1 MTRPH
6 SPAAPAQDR
15 PSTGGQAV
23 GLVLIAMLAF
33 STQDVAVK
41 LVAPLVSLWQLQALR
56 STATIVLLILLVAS
70 LGKLAALRPQRLGW
84 PLARA
89 GFMCCSYLTFYASLP
104 LLPLS
109 QAAATYFTG
118 PMIITLMA
126 ALVLGE
132 PIGPRRI
139 LAVIAGFA
147 GVLCIVRPGAAD
159 WQPVALLPLL
169 AAVFYAA
176 GVTLTRWRCRD
187 EPNYALSAVHNTLY
201 IGVGLLGVALMPL
214 LPWGEAT
221 RAGWPF
227 LTEGW
232 LPLTGFA
239 LALMLLTA
247 ATHLIGVLCSVRAY
261 QIEDASRV
269 APFEYVYLVIMPFY
283 DILFWGHWPV
293 PMTLL
298 GMALICGGGVF
309 VAWRE
314 GRPARPQVH
323 PRGEEPWTP
332 DADHADKGA

>member
-1 MTRPH
+1 MTI
-6 SPAAPAQDR
+6 APAHTAGPAEGR
-15 PSTGGQAV
+15 RAV
-23 GLVLIAMLAF
+23 GLVLVAMVSF

-41 LVAPLVSLWQLQALR
+41 LVAPVVSLWQLQAVR
-56 STATIVLLILLVAS
+56 SLATLALLILLVTA
-70 LGKLAALRPQRLGW
+70 LGRLATLRPRGLRW

-118 PMIITLMA
+118 PLIITMMA
-126 ALVLGE
+126 AALLGE

-139 LAVIAGFA
+139 LAVVAGFA
-147 GVLCIVRPGAAD
+147 GVLFIVRPGMAD

-169 AAVFYAA
+169 AAIFYAA
-176 GVTLTRWRCRD
+176 GITLTRWRCRD
-187 EPNYALSAVHNTLY
+187 ESNYALSAVHNSVY
-201 IGVGLLGVALMPL
+201 ILVGLAGLALVPLMP
-214 LPWGEAT
+214 WGAET
-221 RAGWPF
+221 RVHWPF
-227 LTEGW
+227 LASGW

-261 QIEDASRV
+261 QLEDASRI
-269 APFEYVYLVIMPFY
+269 APFEYTYLVIMPVY
-283 DILFWGHWPV
+283 DVLFWDHWPE
-293 PMTLL
+293 PLTLA
-298 GMALICGGGVF
+298 GMALICCGGVF

-314 GRPARPQVH
+314 GRPARPQMH

-332 DADHADKGA
+332 EAEHGEKSP